1 VDDIGVPPPFNPKQ
15 VLVNGAAV
23 GLISALVESVRDDM
37 RSMEERVTATMAV
50 YWDAH
55 NDLHDRQ
62 EIQEMDNARRTRERL
77 SSLERWQIA
86 EQIAAAAE
94 VARIAG
100 EQSFYRGATNF
111 LVTNQRWL
119 LSLIGLLIGVAA
131 AWLGSHVQ

>member
-62 EIQEMDNARRTRERL
+62 EIQEMDTARRTRERL
-77 SSLERWQIA
+77 TSLERWQIA
-86 EQIAAAAE
+86 EQISDAAE
-94 VARIAG
+94 TARIAG
-100 EQSFYRGATNF
+100 QQSFYRGVIGF
-111 LVTNQRWL
+111 LVTNERWL
-119 LSLIGLLIGVAA
+119 LSIVGLLIGIVA
-131 AWLGSHVQ
+131 AWLGSHVH